1 MPRITKLN
9 WQEPTAYG
17 CAVIATIVGAYASI
31 KCDPAWLSRAGSIVI
46 VCGVLLAASRK
57 IELLQAKV
65 AGFIANH
72 SATEFDA
79 ILAEHKNPDGS
90 SISKSQGEKLRKEI
104 YAEAQSEIASLIEER
119 RRVFKLHEVAIVIA
133 GTLINGF
140 GECGMKI
147 IQSYAT

>member
-1 MPRITKLN
+1 MARLSKLN

-17 CAVIATIVGAYASI
+17 CAAIATALGIYAGI
-31 KCDPAWLSRAGSIVI
+31 KCDPAWLSRAGSVVI

-65 AGFIANH
+65 SEFIANH
-72 SATEFDA
+72 STAEFDTL
-79 ILAEHKNPDGS
+79 LAEHKNPDGS
-90 SISKSQGEKLRKEI
+90 PISKERGEALRKEI
-104 YAEAQSEIASLIEER
+104 YAEAQNEVASLIDER

-140 GECGMKI
+140 GEWCIKV
-147 IQSYAT
+147 IQTYAT